1 MSNPQTHIPLA
12 SGKSVPPLL
21 LTVAEASDWATH
33 ATGRRVESGNIM
45 YLVNYGRV
53 RNAGGN
59 GRVMVALDEL
69 EAYYQSKDSGNGAQQ
84 HTRDDGLNWRLSFDE
99 YRESERTKHVHR
111 LHPYKGKFIP
121 QLVEYF
127 LDRRTDTF
135 KTESW
140 FSPGETVLDP
150 FCGSGT
156 TLVQANE
163 LGLHAIGVDISEFN
177 AWISNAKVSRYNVDA
192 VAECGAAIA
201 NGLAQDATSSPYSAF
216 DSEYSDWLS
225 EFNGIHF
232 PGTEFKRQVREGHI
246 NERAF
251 ANQRLHEV
259 VYRYFDLANEHR
271 VDVGLNKVGG
281 FLDRWYLKPVRSEL
295 ALVKSEISA
304 IEDDA
309 TRRVLSVVLSR
320 TARTCRATTHA
331 DLATLVQPVWAPYYC
346 KKHGKMCRP
355 LLSSVRW
362 WNRYYKDTVRRLTE
376 FAGVR
381 TDTEQTCLTEDA
393 RYIDWSAALCDSNP
407 VLSSNITA
415 GNVKG
420 IFTSPPYVGLIDY
433 HEQHAYAYELLGFG
447 RRDESE
453 IGPMSNGQSRAARNA
468 YVSGVSDVLVNSKR
482 VLSPDCNIFV
492 VANDKF
498 GLYEE
503 IASRSGL
510 QIVNQYH
517 RPVLHRTEKDRSPY
531 SETIFHMRFQGG

>member
-12 SGKSVPPLL
+12 SAKSVPPLL

-127 LDRRTDTF
+127 LDRHTDTF

-192 VAECGAAIA
+192 VAEFGAAIA
-201 NGLAQDATSSPYSAF
+201 NTLARDAASSPYSSF
-216 DSEYSDWLS
+216 DSEYSEWLS
-225 EFNGIHF
+225 EFNGINF
-232 PGTEFKRQVREGHI
+232 PSTEFKRQVREGHI

-295 ALVKSEISA
+295 ALVKSAISA

-362 WNRYYKDTVRRLTE
+362 WNRYYKDTVKRLTQ
-376 FAGVR
+376 FADLR
-381 TDTEQTCLTEDA
+381 TETEQLCLTADA
-393 RYIDWSAALCDSNP
+393 RHVDWMSALGDANP
-407 VLSSNITA
+407 VRSSNIAA

-433 HEQHAYAYELLGFG
+433 HEQHAYAYELLGFK

-453 IGPMSNGQSRAARNA
+453 IGPMSNGQSRAARDA

>member
-1 MSNPQTHIPLA
+1 M
-12 SGKSVPPLL
+12 
-21 LTVAEASDWATH
+21 
-33 ATGRRVESGNIM
+33 
-45 YLVNYGRV
+45 
-53 RNAGGN
+53 
-59 GRVMVALDEL
+59 
-69 EAYYQSKDSGNGAQQ
+69 
-84 HTRDDGLNWRLSFDE
+84 
-99 YRESERTKHVHR
+99 
-111 LHPYKGKFIP
+111 
-121 QLVEYF
+121 
-127 LDRRTDTF
+127 
-135 KTESW
+135 
-140 FSPGETVLDP
+140 
-150 FCGSGT
+150 
-156 TLVQANE
+156 
-163 LGLHAIGVDISEFN
+163 
-177 AWISNAKVSRYNVDA
+177 
-192 VAECGAAIA
+192 
-201 NGLAQDATSSPYSAF
+201 
-216 DSEYSDWLS
+216 EYSDWLS
-225 EFNGIHF
+225 EFNRIHF
-232 PGTEFKRQVREGHI
+232 PGTGTEFKRQVREGHI

-271 VDVGLNKVGG
+271 VDVGLNKGG
-281 FLDRWYLKPVRSEL
+281 SFLDRWYLKPVRSEL
-295 ALVKSEISA
+295 ALVKSAISA

-362 WNRYYKDTVRRLTE
+362 WNRYYKDTVKRLTQ
-376 FAGVR
+376 FAELR
-381 TDTEQTCLTEDA
+381 TETEQLCLTADA
-393 RYIDWSAALCDSNP
+393 RHIDWMSALGDANP
-407 VLSSNITA
+407 VLSSNIAA

-433 HEQHAYAYELLGFG
+433 HEQHAYAYELLGFR

-453 IGPMSNGQSRAARNA
+453 IGPMSNGQSRAARDA

-531 SETIFHMRFQGG
+531 SETIFHMSFPGA

>member
-1 MSNPQTHIPLA
+1 MSNPQTYIPHA

-53 RNAGGN
+53 RNAGEN

-69 EAYYQSKDSGNGAQQ
+69 ETYYQSKASRDGTAK
-84 HTRDDGLNWRLSFDE
+84 HARDDGLNWRLSFDE

-127 LDRRTDTF
+127 LDRHTDTF
-135 KTESW
+135 KMESW
-140 FSPGETVLDP
+140 FSPGDTVLDP

-177 AWISNAKVSRYNVDA
+177 AWISNAKVSRYDIDA
-192 VAECGAAIA
+192 VAEFGAAIA
-201 NGLAQDATSSPYSAF
+201 NTLARDAASSPYSSF
-216 DSEYSDWLS
+216 DSEYSEWLS
-225 EFNGIHF
+225 EYNGIHF

-251 ANQRLHEV
+251 ANQRLHDV

-271 VDVGLNKVGG
+271 VDVGLNRGG
-281 FLDRWYLKPVRSEL
+281 SFLDRWYLKPVRSEL
-295 ALVKSEISA
+295 ELVKSAISS

-362 WNRYYKDTVRRLTE
+362 WNRYYKDTVKRLTQ
-376 FAGVR
+376 FAELR
-381 TDTEQTCLTEDA
+381 TETEQLCLTADA
-393 RYIDWSAALCDSNP
+393 RYIDWMSALGDANSE
-407 VLSSNITA
+407 LSSNVSA

-433 HEQHAYAYELLGFG
+433 HEQHAYAYELLGFT

-453 IGPMSNGQSRAARNA
+453 IGPMSNGQSRAARDA
-468 YVSGVSDVLVNSKR
+468 YVSGVSDVLINSKR

-531 SETIFHMRFQGG
+531 SETIFHMRFPGA